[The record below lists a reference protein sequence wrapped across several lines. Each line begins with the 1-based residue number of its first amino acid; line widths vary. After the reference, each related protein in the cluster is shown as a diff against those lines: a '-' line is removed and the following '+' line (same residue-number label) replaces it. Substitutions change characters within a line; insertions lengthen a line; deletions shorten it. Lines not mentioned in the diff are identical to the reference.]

1 MIPKSLIDCDDYSV
15 GDFKPVA
22 FTPKLKWKITESEF
36 VEHPTTKLPR
46 SIKIEAECFGGIF
59 TVASYPYIRGLFNI
73 EHRCLGIKTRRFK
86 TNDPEEAVFLAE
98 SWLKKWAKNLTIFYS
113 DIANSL

>member
-15 GDFKPVA
+15 GDFKPVS
-22 FTPKLKWKITESEF
+22 FTPTLKWKITESEF

-59 TVASYPYIRGLFNI
+59 TVASYPYSGGLFHI
-73 EHRCLGIKTRRFK
+73 EHRYLDIKLTRLK
-86 TNDPEEAVFLAE
+86 TNDPEEAIYLAE
-98 SWLKKWAKNLTIFYS
+98 KLLKKWAGQLADLYKEIY
-113 DIANSL
+113 DSL